1 MTEETITRY
10 VAKDGAIFEDERDCL
25 IYEGTL
31 YAGKV
36 SFFVYSDDGGIKKM
50 LPTISDNV
58 ANADIIVIKTM
69 DGACWVD
76 EACEENGIKSPFDK
90 TDEFKTGIFVYNE
103 YEDEW
108 DDWEEYFKRMTDK
121 NEQMI
126 KLLNW

>member
-1 MTEETITRY
+1 MTEETIARY
-10 VAKDGAIFEDERDCL
+10 VAKDGAIFEDVHDCL

-31 YAGKV
+31 YAGEV

-69 DGACWVD
+69 DGARWVD
-76 EACEENGIKSPFDK
+76 EACEENGIKSLFDGK
-90 TDEFKTGIFVYNE
+90 EFKTGIFVYNE

>member
-25 IYEGTL
+25 VYEGTL

-36 SFFVYSDDGGIKKM
+36 SFFIYSDGNIKKM

-58 ANADIIVIKTM
+58 ANAAIIVIKTM
-69 DGACWVD
+69 DGARWVD
-76 EACEENGIKSPFDK
+76 EACEENGIKSLFDGK
-90 TDEFKTGIFVYNE
+90 EFKTGIFVYNE

>member
-31 YAGKV
+31 YAGEV
-36 SFFVYSDDGGIKKM
+36 SFFVYSDGNIKKM

-69 DGACWVD
+69 DGARWVD
-76 EACEENGIKSPFDK
+76 EACEENGIKSLFDGK
-90 TDEFKTGIFVYNE
+90 EFKTGIFVYNE

>member
-1 MTEETITRY
+1 MTKETITRY

-31 YAGKV
+31 YAGEV
-36 SFFVYSDDGGIKKM
+36 SFFVYSDGNIKKT

-58 ANADIIVIKTM
+58 VNAEIIVIKTM
-69 DGACWVD
+69 DGARWVD
-76 EACEENGIKSPFDK
+76 EACEENGIKSPFDVK
-90 TDEFKTGIFVYNE
+90 EFKTGIFVYNE

>member
-10 VAKDGAIFEDERDCL
+10 IAEDGKVFDDEYKCRE
-25 IYEGTL
+25 YEGSL
-31 YAGKV
+31 HINNV
-36 SFFVYSDDGGIKKM
+36 SFFVYSDGNIKKM

-69 DGACWVD
+69 DGARWVD
-76 EACEENGIKSPFDK
+76 EACEENGIKSLFDGK
-90 TDEFKTGIFVYNE
+90 EFKTGIFVYNE
-103 YEDEW
+103 YEDGW

-121 NEQMI
+121 NEQMM

>member
-1 MTEETITRY
+1 MTKETITRY

-31 YAGKV
+31 YAGEV
-36 SFFVYSDDGGIKKM
+36 SFFVYSDGNIKKM

-76 EACEENGIKSPFDK
+76 EACEENGIKSLFDGK
-90 TDEFKTGIFVYNE
+90 EFKTGIFVYNE

>member
-10 VAKDGAIFEDERDCL
+10 VAKDGAIFEDAHDCL
-25 IYEGTL
+25 VYEGTL
-31 YAGKV
+31 YAGEV
-36 SFFVYSDDGGIKKM
+36 SFFVYSDGNIKKM

-76 EACEENGIKSPFDK
+76 EACEENGIKSLFDGK
-90 TDEFKTGIFVYNE
+90 EFKTGIFVYNE

-126 KLLNW
+126 KLLNL

>member
-10 VAKDGAIFEDERDCL
+10 VAKDGTIFEDAYDCL
-25 IYEGTL
+25 VYEGTL
-31 YAGKV
+31 YAGEV
-36 SFFVYSDDGGIKKM
+36 SFFVYSDGNIKKM

-69 DGACWVD
+69 DGARWVD
-76 EACEENGIKSPFDK
+76 EACEENGMKSLFDGK
-90 TDEFKTGIFVYNE
+90 EFKTGIFVYNE

>member
-25 IYEGTL
+25 IYESTL
-31 YAGKV
+31 YAGEV
-36 SFFVYSDDGGIKKM
+36 SFFVYSDGNIKKM

-69 DGACWVD
+69 DGARWVD
-76 EACEENGIKSPFDK
+76 EACEENGIKSPFDGK
-90 TDEFKTGIFVYNE
+90 EFKTGIFVYNE
-103 YEDEW
+103 YKDEW

>member
-10 VAKDGAIFEDERDCL
+10 VAKDGAIFEDAHDCL
-25 IYEGTL
+25 VYEGTL
-31 YAGKV
+31 YAGEV
-36 SFFVYSDDGGIKKM
+36 SFFVYSDGNIKKM

-69 DGACWVD
+69 DGARWVD
-76 EACEENGIKSPFDK
+76 EACEENGIKSLFDGK
-90 TDEFKTGIFVYNE
+90 EFKTGIFVYDE

>member
-36 SFFVYSDDGGIKKM
+36 SFFVYSDGNIKKM

-69 DGACWVD
+69 DGARWVD
-76 EACEENGIKSPFDK
+76 EACEENGIKSLFDGK
-90 TDEFKTGIFVYNE
+90 EFKTGIFVYNE

>member
-10 VAKDGAIFEDERDCL
+10 VAKDGAIFENERDCL

-36 SFFVYSDDGGIKKM
+36 SFFVYSDGDIKKI

-58 ANADIIVIKTM
+58 VNCDIIVIKTM
-69 DGACWVD
+69 DGAMWVQESCD
-76 EACEENGIKSPFDK
+76 DWGVKSPFDN
-90 TDEFKTGIFVYNE
+90 DRPFKTGIFVYNE

-108 DDWEEYFKRMTDK
+108 DDWEEYFKRMTEK
-121 NEQMI
+121 NKQMM

>member
-10 VAKDGAIFEDERDCL
+10 VAKDGAIFEDAHDCL
-25 IYEGTL
+25 VYEGTL
-31 YAGKV
+31 YAGEV
-36 SFFVYSDDGGIKKM
+36 SFFVYSDGNIKKM

-69 DGACWVD
+69 DGARWVD
-76 EACEENGIKSPFDK
+76 EACEENGIKSLFDGK
-90 TDEFKTGIFVYNE
+90 EFKIGIFVYNE